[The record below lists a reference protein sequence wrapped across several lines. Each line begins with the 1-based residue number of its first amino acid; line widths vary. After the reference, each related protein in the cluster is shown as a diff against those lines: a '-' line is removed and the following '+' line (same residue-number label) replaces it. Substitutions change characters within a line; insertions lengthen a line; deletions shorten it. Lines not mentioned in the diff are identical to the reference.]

1 MLSPV
6 RPPAMNAGADRWPGE
21 SWYRAEAGDSS
32 WRVLEGNQRCGVAVV
47 GGGLAGISTAL
58 GLVERGMTDVAVLD
72 AGAPGAGA
80 SGRNG
85 GFVFAGY
92 SLGNDALLDQ
102 LGDEVAARLHGY
114 TRDAVALIRRRIDR
128 HGIDCQLD
136 DAGVVLADWF
146 DQPETLRATVERMKR
161 RLGFDLD
168 WIPKERM
175 PDWVNS
181 PRYGG
186 GLFEPGSFH
195 FHPLRHIRGLS
206 RVVEAA
212 GGRVF
217 GQSAVEGIRRRGPR
231 WRLRTRQGRLDADQ
245 VVLAT
250 GGYDRRL
257 LPSVQRAL
265 QPVATYIAV
274 TEPLGERLAACLPR
288 PVAVYDT
295 RFAFDYYRPL
305 PDSRLLWGGRISMA
319 SRSPASIRRLMRRD
333 LARVFPGLSGV
344 RLDYAWGGWMS
355 YARHQM
361 PLLGRS
367 REGIWY
373 ALAFGGHGMATT
385 TLAGEVMAEALS
397 GDGRRLAEFE
407 PWQPVW
413 AGGLL
418 GRAVGQGIY
427 WKAQLIDRWR
437 DRGRRV

>member
-1 MLSPV
+1 
-6 RPPAMNAGADRWPGE
+6 MNTGADRWPGE
-21 SWYRAEAGDSS
+21 SWYQAEAGDLA
-32 WRVLEGNQRCGVAVV
+32 WPVLEGHQRCSVAIV

-72 AGAPGAGA
+72 AEAPGAGA

-102 LGDEVAARLHGY
+102 VGDDNAARLHGY

-128 HGIDCQLD
+128 HGIDCQVN

-146 DQPETLRATVERMKR
+146 DEPETMQATAERMKR
-161 RLGFDLD
+161 RLGFELE
-168 WIPKERM
+168 WIPGERM
-175 PDWVNS
+175 PAWVNS

-217 GQSAVEGIRRRGPR
+217 GHSAVGSIRRRGSG
-231 WRLRTRQGRLDADQ
+231 WRLETRRGRLDADQ
-245 VVLAT
+245 VLLAT

-257 LPSVQRAL
+257 VPSIQRAL

-274 TEPLGERLAACLPR
+274 TEPLGSRLAECLPR

-305 PDSRLLWGGRISMA
+305 PDTRLLWGGRISMA

-333 LARVFPGLSGV
+333 LARVFPDLAGV
-344 RLDYAWGGWMS
+344 RLEHAWGGWMS
-355 YARHQM
+355 YARHEM
-361 PLLGRS
+361 PLLGRN
-367 REGIWY
+367 RDGLWH

-397 GDGRRLAEFE
+397 GAGRRLAEFE
-407 PWQPVW
+407 RWQPVW

-437 DRGRRV
+437 DRAKRL

>member
-1 MLSPV
+1 
-6 RPPAMNAGADRWPGE
+6 MNKGGDRWPGE
-21 SWYRAEAGDSS
+21 SWYQAEAGEGN
-32 WRVLEGNQRCGVAVV
+32 WPALEGQRRCRVAVV
-47 GGGLAGISTAL
+47 GGGLAGISTAV
-58 GLVERGMTDVAVLD
+58 GLVERGMSDVAVLD

-92 SLGNDALLDQ
+92 SLGNDALIEQVGEDA
-102 LGDEVAARLHGY
+102 AARLHGY
-114 TRDAVALIRRRIDR
+114 TREAVALIRQRIER
-128 HGIDCQLD
+128 YRIDCQVN

-146 DQPETLRATVERMKR
+146 DEPEALQAIAERMR
-161 RLGFDLD
+161 ARLGFELE
-168 WIPKERM
+168 WIPTAEM
-175 PDWVNS
+175 SEWVDS
-181 PRYGG
+181 PRYGA

-195 FHPLRHIRGLS
+195 FHPLRHIRGLAQKI
-206 RVVEAA
+206 VDA
-212 GGRVF
+212 GGRML
-217 GQSAVEGIRRRGPR
+217 GRSKIRSIRKSRSG
-231 WRLRTRQGRLDADQ
+231 WRLETEQGQLDAEQ

-257 LPSVQRAL
+257 EPSVQRAL

-274 TEPLGERLAACLPR
+274 TEPLGDRLRRRLPR

-305 PDSRLLWGGRISMA
+305 PDGRLLWGGRISMA
-319 SRSPASIRRLMRRD
+319 GRSPTAIRRLMRRD
-333 LARVFPGLSGV
+333 LARVFPDLAEV

-355 YARHQM
+355 YARHEM

-367 REGIWY
+367 RDGLWY

-385 TLAGEVMAEALS
+385 TLAGELLAEALC
-397 GDGRRLAEFE
+397 GDGRRLEEFSR
-407 PWQPVW
+407 WRPVW

-427 WKAQLIDRWR
+427 WRAQLRDRWR
-437 DRGRRV
+437 DRKRVV